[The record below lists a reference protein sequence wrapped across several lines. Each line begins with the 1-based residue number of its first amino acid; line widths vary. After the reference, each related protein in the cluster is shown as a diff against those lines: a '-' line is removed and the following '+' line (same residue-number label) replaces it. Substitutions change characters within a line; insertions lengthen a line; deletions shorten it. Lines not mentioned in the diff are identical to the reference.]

1 MSKTFALVD
10 CNNFYA
16 SCEKLFRPDLAD
28 KTVVVLSNND
38 GCVIARSREAKALG
52 VKMGV
57 PYFKV
62 RELVGKHGVVV
73 FSSNYALYADISSRV
88 MSTLELLAP
97 AVEVYSIDE
106 AFLDLTG
113 VQHAVSLA
121 DFGLEVRQT
130 IRNWTGMAVCV
141 GIAPSK
147 TLAKLANHA
156 AKQWQKTGGVV
167 DLTSKE
173 RQRKLMALMPVSEV
187 WGIGGRMTKRL
198 NGLGIYTALQLADAS
213 PKMLRGQ
220 FSVVIERTVAE
231 LNGESC
237 LALED
242 VATNKKEIVSSRAFS
257 QRITEFAH
265 MQQAVS
271 EYVHRASEKLR
282 SQKSRAK
289 QLTVFIRTS
298 PFSNHIQDPFYSNS
312 ATGVLVS
319 PTDDT
324 RDFLHLADELLKKI
338 WKDGYRY
345 AKAGVML
352 ADFYDEGIEQLQLF
366 ADTGS
371 ASVNEA
377 APVCRTNTALM
388 SMVDE
393 INHSGKAKVFFAAK
407 GLKQDWAMKR
417 QLLSPAYTTKW
428 KDIPKAN

>member
-1 MSKTFALVD
+1 MNKTFALVD

-16 SCEKLFRPDLAD
+16 SCEKLFRPDLAS
-28 KTVVVLSNND
+28 TPVVVLSNND

-52 VKMGV
+52 IKMGV
-57 PYFKV
+57 PYFQV
-62 RELVGKHGVVV
+62 RELVEKHRIVV

-88 MSTLELLAP
+88 MSTLEQLAP

-113 VQHAVSLA
+113 VDHAASLTEL
-121 DFGLEVRQT
+121 GLDIRQT
-130 IRNWTGMAVCV
+130 IQDWIGMTVCV

-156 AKQWQKTGGVV
+156 AKKWQKTAGVV

-173 RQRKLMALMPVSEV
+173 RQRKLMALLPVSEV
-187 WGIGGRMTKRL
+187 WGVGGKLTKRL
-198 NGLGIYTALQLADAS
+198 NELGIHTALQLADAS
-213 PKMLRGQ
+213 PKMLRRQ

-242 VATNKKEIVSSRAFS
+242 VVANKKEIVSSRAFS
-257 QRITEFAH
+257 ERVTELSQ

-271 EYVHRASEKLR
+271 EYVHRASDKLR
-282 SQKSRAK
+282 SQSSKAK

-298 PFSNHIQDPFYSNS
+298 PFSNRGQDPFYSNS
-312 ATGVLVS
+312 ATGVLIS

-324 RDFLHLADELLKKI
+324 RDFLHLAGELLKKI

-352 ADFYDEGIEQLQLF
+352 ADFYDEGIEQLLLF
-366 ADTGS
+366 TDA
-371 ASVNEA
+371 V
-377 APVCRTNTALM
+377 VCDVKESTPAYRSNPALM
-388 SMVDE
+388 SVVDE
-393 INHSGKAKVFFAAK
+393 INNSGKAKVFFAAK
-407 GLKQDWAMKR
+407 GLQQDWAMKR
-417 QLLSPAYTTKW
+417 QLLSPPYTTKW
-428 KDIPKAN
+428 AEIPKAN

>member
-1 MSKTFALVD
+1 MNKTFALVD

-16 SCEKLFRPDLAD
+16 SCEKLFRPDLVD
-28 KTVVVLSNND
+28 TPVVVLSNND

-52 VKMGV
+52 IKMGV
-57 PYFKV
+57 PYFQV
-62 RELVGKHGVVV
+62 RELVDKHHIVV

-88 MSTLELLAP
+88 MSTLEQLAP

-113 VQHAVSLA
+113 VEHAQSLTEL
-121 DFGLEVRQT
+121 GLSIRQT
-130 IRNWTGMAVCV
+130 IQDWIGMTVCV

-156 AKQWQKTGGVV
+156 AKKWQKTAGVV

-173 RQRKLMALMPVSEV
+173 RQRKLMALLPVSEV
-187 WGIGGRMTKRL
+187 WGVGGKLTKRL
-198 NGLGIYTALQLADAS
+198 NELGIHTALQLADAS
-213 PKMLRGQ
+213 PKMLRRQ

-242 VATNKKEIVSSRAFS
+242 VVANKKEIVSSRAFS
-257 QRITEFAH
+257 ERITELSH

-282 SQKSRAK
+282 SQSSKAK

-298 PFSNHIQDPFYSNS
+298 PFSNHSQDPFYSNS
-312 ATGVLVS
+312 ATGLLIS

-324 RDFLHLADELLKKI
+324 RDFLHLAGELLKKI

-366 ADTGS
+366 TDTANGR
-371 ASVNEA
+371 VNEA
-377 APVCRTNTALM
+377 APVYRANPALM
-388 SMVDE
+388 TVLDE

-407 GLKQDWAMKR
+407 GLQQDWAMKR

-428 KDIPKAN
+428 RDIPKAN

>member
-1 MSKTFALVD
+1 MT
-10 CNNFYA
+10 
-16 SCEKLFRPDLAD
+16 
-28 KTVVVLSNND
+28 
-38 GCVIARSREAKALG
+38 
-52 VKMGV
+52 
-57 PYFKV
+57 
-62 RELVGKHGVVV
+62 
-73 FSSNYALYADISSRV
+73 
-88 MSTLELLAP
+88 
-97 AVEVYSIDE
+97 
-106 AFLDLTG
+106 
-113 VQHAVSLA
+113 
-121 DFGLEVRQT
+121 
-130 IRNWTGMAVCV
+130 VCV

-156 AKQWQKTGGVV
+156 AKKWQKTEGVV

-173 RQRKLMALMPVSEV
+173 RQRKLMALLPVSEV
-187 WGIGGRMTKRL
+187 WGVGGKLTKRL
-198 NGLGIYTALQLADAS
+198 NELGIHTALQLADAS
-213 PKMLRGQ
+213 PKMLRRQ

-242 VATNKKEIVSSRAFS
+242 VVANKKEIVSSRAFS
-257 QRITEFAH
+257 ERITELSQ

-282 SQKSRAK
+282 SQNSKAK

-298 PFSNHIQDPFYSNS
+298 PFSNHSQDPFYSNS
-312 ATGVLVS
+312 ATGMLIN

-324 RDFLHLADELLKKI
+324 RDFLHLAGELLKKI

-366 ADTGS
+366 ND
-371 ASVNEA
+371 ASHGGVREST
-377 APVCRTNTALM
+377 PVYRANPALM
-388 SMVDE
+388 TVLDE

-407 GLKQDWAMKR
+407 GLQQNWAMKR

-428 KDIPKAN
+428 AEIPKVN